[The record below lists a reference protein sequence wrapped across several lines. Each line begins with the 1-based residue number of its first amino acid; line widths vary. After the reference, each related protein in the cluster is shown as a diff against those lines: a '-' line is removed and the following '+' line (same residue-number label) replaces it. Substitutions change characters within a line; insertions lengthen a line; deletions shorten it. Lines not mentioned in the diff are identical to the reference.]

1 MGGKYSI
8 AIPGHIYVSF
18 LDRPVPPKTGQEP
31 PAASAAPHRWFLSG
45 AYNWALENVILNK
58 KTDFD
63 EEEIG
68 FQPLDCTTV
77 DPKQWIDSRS
87 VLKNRVKHMRNH

>member
-45 AYNWALENVILNK
+45 AYN
-58 KTDFD
+58 
-63 EEEIG
+63 
-68 FQPLDCTTV
+68 
-77 DPKQWIDSRS
+77 
-87 VLKNRVKHMRNH
+87 

>member
-1 MGGKYSI
+1 MGGKCSI

-45 AYNWALENVILNK
+45 AYN
-58 KTDFD
+58 
-63 EEEIG
+63 
-68 FQPLDCTTV
+68 
-77 DPKQWIDSRS
+77 
-87 VLKNRVKHMRNH
+87 